1 MRSDSRLTRFVASV
15 SPVGI
20 GGVLRRMASSVI
32 RDARY
37 WPDER
42 ALELCFAT
50 GRRFLYLGVPAPVAE
65 GFVEAPS
72 KGRFFNQ
79 AIKGRFL
86 CHELA
91 SPAAPRRRTPAAND

>member
-1 MRSDSRLTRFVASV
+1 MTIRFCSV
-15 SPVGI
+15 
-20 GGVLRRMASSVI
+20 GVPAIMASSPI

-37 WPDER
+37 WPEER

-50 GRRFLYLGVPAPVAE
+50 GRRFLYLGVPPRVAE
-65 GFVEAPS
+65 SFVDAPS

-91 SPAAPRRRTPAAND
+91 SPAAPRRRRAAND

>member
-1 MRSDSRLTRFVASV
+1 M
-15 SPVGI
+15 P
-20 GGVLRRMASSVI
+20 SSLI

-37 WPDER
+37 WPEER

-50 GRRFLYLGVPAPVAE
+50 GRRFLYLGVPPLLAHD
-65 GFVEAPS
+65 FVEAPS

-79 AIKGRFL
+79 AIKGQFL

-91 SPAAPRRRTPAAND
+91 SPAAPRRRRAAND

>member
-1 MRSDSRLTRFVASV
+1 
-15 SPVGI
+15 
-20 GGVLRRMASSVI
+20 MASSLI

-37 WPDER
+37 WHDER

-50 GRRFLYLGVPAPVAE
+50 GRRFLYLGVPPTVAE
-65 GFVEAPS
+65 QFVGAPS

-91 SPAAPRRRTPAAND
+91 SPSAPRRRRAAND

>member
-1 MRSDSRLTRFVASV
+1 
-15 SPVGI
+15 
-20 GGVLRRMASSVI
+20 MASSVI

-50 GRRFLYLGVPAPVAE
+50 GRRFLYLGVPAPVAD
-65 GFVEAPS
+65 GFVAAPS

-79 AIKGRFL
+79 AIKGRFV

-91 SPAAPRRRTPAAND
+91 SPAAPRRRHRPAND

>member
-1 MRSDSRLTRFVASV
+1 
-15 SPVGI
+15 
-20 GGVLRRMASSVI
+20 MASSLI

-42 ALELCFAT
+42 ALELCFTT

-65 GFVEAPS
+65 GFVTAPS
-72 KGRFFNQ
+72 KGQFFNRS
-79 AIKGRFL
+79 IKGRFV

-91 SPAAPRRRTPAAND
+91 SPAAPRKRRAAND

>member
-1 MRSDSRLTRFVASV
+1 
-15 SPVGI
+15 
-20 GGVLRRMASSVI
+20 MASSLI
-32 RDARY
+32 QDARY

-65 GFVEAPS
+65 GFVAAPS
-72 KGRFFNQ
+72 KGRYFNQ
-79 AIKGRFL
+79 PIKGQFV

-91 SPAAPRRRTPAAND
+91 SPAAPRKQRAAND

>member
-1 MRSDSRLTRFVASV
+1 
-15 SPVGI
+15 
-20 GGVLRRMASSVI
+20 MASSLI

-50 GRRFLYLGVPAPVAE
+50 GRRFLYLGVPPTLAE
-65 GFVEAPS
+65 DFVEASS

-79 AIKGRFL
+79 AIKGRFV

-91 SPAAPRRRTPAAND
+91 SPAAPRRHRRAAND

>member
-1 MRSDSRLTRFVASV
+1 
-15 SPVGI
+15 
-20 GGVLRRMASSVI
+20 MASSLI

-37 WPDER
+37 WPNER

-50 GRRFLYLGVPAPVAE
+50 GRRFLYLGVPPRIADE
-65 GFVEAPS
+65 FVGAPS

-91 SPAAPRRRTPAAND
+91 SPAAPRKARAAND